1 MKKVLLCSL
10 IAVAIFIGCTEEKK
24 APITETTTQEVKKD
38 DASRTS
44 QTPLATEEKKEE
56 TK

>member
-1 MKKVLLCSL
+1 MKFWVSYEKLR
-10 IAVAIFIGCTEEKK
+10 KK

-44 QTPLATEEKKEE
+44 QTPVATEEKKEE

>member
-44 QTPLATEEKKEE
+44 QTPVATEEKKEE